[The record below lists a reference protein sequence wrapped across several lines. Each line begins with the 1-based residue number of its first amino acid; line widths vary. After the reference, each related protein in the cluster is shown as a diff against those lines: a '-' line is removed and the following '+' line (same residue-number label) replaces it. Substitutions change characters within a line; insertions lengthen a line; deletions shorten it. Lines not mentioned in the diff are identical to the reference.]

1 MKVYVLTEGEYSDY
15 HIEAVKLD
23 KEEADRL
30 ALVHPD
36 WEIEEFDTDDV
47 RIPERTRYT
56 VWVNENGL
64 FDIQE
69 GEYYGI
75 KAPVGTVVF
84 RARRFLDEHEWTAV
98 IVDAKDACHAIKIAS
113 DLIAKARYAK
123 EIDEVEEE

>member
-56 VWVNENGL
+56 VRVNENGI

-84 RARRFLDEHEWTAV
+84 PAGRFYGHEWTAV
-98 IVDAKDACHAIKIAS
+98 IVDAKDACHAKKIAS
-113 DLIAKARYAK
+113 DLIAEARYAK

>member
-56 VWVNENGL
+56 VWVNEDGI

-69 GEYYGI
+69 GESYWI
-75 KAPVGTVVF
+75 KAPIGTVVF
-84 RARRFLDEHEWTAV
+84 HGDRLRNKWAV
-98 IVDAKDACHAIKIAS
+98 VVVDAKDACHAKKISS

-123 EIDEVEEE
+123 EIDEVEE